1 MKAIRVAEYGNADNL
16 SYDDIPQPEVVDG
29 QALVKIDI
37 AGVNFIDVYMRN
49 GLYAKSHT
57 YAQKLPMTIGME
69 GAGIITSFGSIG
81 GNIEAS
87 SIKEGDRVAYCTELG
102 SYAGY
107 ASVETWKLIPVPD
120 DIPLDIATTLML
132 QGSTAHYLSNSLFP
146 LKPGQRCLIHAASGG
161 VGQLLVQLAKSRGA
175 EVFASVGSLEKA
187 TLAKTNGADH
197 TILYKDEDFAAFIL
211 DATDG
216 DGVHVVYDSIGKAT
230 INGSLK
236 ATRRRGTCVN
246 YGAASG
252 AVEAVSPLDLAEAG
266 SVYFTRPHLADYI
279 STHDERMM
287 RANDLFNL
295 YRGGK
300 LKVTI
305 DRTFPLAGAADAHRT
320 IEAGLTKG
328 KLLLTTT

>member
-16 SYDDIPQPEVVDG
+16 SYDDIPQPEVGNG

-57 YAQKLPMTIGME
+57 YAQKLPMTLGME
-69 GAGIITSFGSIG
+69 GAGILTSFGSID
-81 GNIEAS
+81 GNIGAS

-102 SYAGY
+102 SYADY
-107 ASVETWKLIPVPD
+107 ASVAIWKLIPVPD

-197 TILYKDEDFAAFIL
+197 TILYKNEDFAEFIL

-295 YRGGK
+295 YLSGK

-305 DRTFPLAGAADAHRT
+305 DRTFTLADSADAHRT

-328 KLLLTTT
+328 KLLLTTS

>member
-16 SYDDIPQPEVVDG
+16 SCDDTPKPEADDG

-57 YAQKLPMTIGME
+57 YAQKLPMTLGME
-69 GAGIITSFGSIG
+69 GAGTLISFEPNTGDINAG
-81 GNIEAS
+81 G
-87 SIKEGDRVAYCTELG
+87 IKEGDRVAYCTELG
-102 SYAGY
+102 SYADY
-107 ASVETWKLIPVPD
+107 ASVAAWKLIPVPD

-132 QGSTAHYLSNSLFP
+132 QGSTAHYLSHSLFSLEP
-146 LKPGQRCLIHAASGG
+146 DQRCLIHAASGG

-187 TLAKTNGADH
+187 QIAKANGADH
-197 TILYKDEDFAAFIL
+197 TILYKEEDFAAFIL

-230 INGSLK
+230 IKGSLK
-236 ATRRRGTCVN
+236 VTRRRGTCVN

-266 SVYFTRPHLADYI
+266 SVFFTRPHLADYI
-279 STHDERMM
+279 STRDERLM
-287 RANDLFNL
+287 RANDLFGL
-295 YRGGK
+295 YRDGK

-305 DRTFPLAGAADAHRT
+305 DRTFPLAEADDAHRT

>member
-16 SYDDIPQPEVVDG
+16 SYDDIPQPEVGNG

-49 GLYAKSHT
+49 GLYAISHT
-57 YAQKLPMTIGME
+57 YAQKLPMTLGME
-69 GAGIITSFGSIG
+69 GAGILTSFGSID
-81 GNIEAS
+81 GNIGAS

-102 SYAGY
+102 SYADY
-107 ASVETWKLIPVPD
+107 ASVAIWKLIPVPD

-197 TILYKDEDFAAFIL
+197 TILYKDEDFAEFIL

-266 SVYFTRPHLADYI
+266 SVYFTRPPHGGNNYRNGG
-279 STHDERMM
+279 RMV
-287 RANDLFNL
+287 
-295 YRGGK
+295 GGK
-300 LKVTI
+300 G
-305 DRTFPLAGAADAHRT
+305 DFSR
-320 IEAGLTKG
+320 
-328 KLLLTTT
+328 

>member
-16 SYDDIPQPEVVDG
+16 SYDDIPQPEVGDG

-57 YAQKLPMTIGME
+57 YAQKLPMTLGME
-69 GAGIITSFGSIG
+69 GAGILTSFGSIDDNMG
-81 GNIEAS
+81 AS

-102 SYAGY
+102 SYADY
-107 ASVETWKLIPVPD
+107 ASVAIWKLIPVPD

-197 TILYKDEDFAAFIL
+197 TILYKDEDFAEFIL

-230 INGSLK
+230 INDSLK

-295 YRGGK
+295 YLSGK

-305 DRTFPLAGAADAHRT
+305 DRTFTLADSADAHRT

-328 KLLLTTT
+328 KLLLTTS

>member
-16 SYDDIPQPEVVDG
+16 SYDDIPQPEVGNG

-57 YAQKLPMTIGME
+57 YAQKLPMTLGME
-69 GAGIITSFGSIG
+69 GAGILTSFGSID
-81 GNIEAS
+81 GNIGAS

-102 SYAGY
+102 SYADY
-107 ASVETWKLIPVPD
+107 ASVAIWKLIPVPD

-197 TILYKDEDFAAFIL
+197 TILYKDEDFAEFIL

-252 AVEAVSPLDLAEAG
+252 AVEAVVSPLDLAEA
-266 SVYFTRPHLADYI
+266 VRCILPRPHLADYI

-295 YRGGK
+295 YLSGK

-305 DRTFPLAGAADAHRT
+305 DRTFTLADSADAHRT

-328 KLLLTTT
+328 KLLL

>member
-16 SYDDIPQPEVVDG
+16 SYDDIPQPEVGDG

-57 YAQKLPMTIGME
+57 YAQKLPMTLGME
-69 GAGIITSFGSIG
+69 GAGILTSFGSIDDNMG
-81 GNIEAS
+81 AS

-102 SYAGY
+102 SYADY
-107 ASVETWKLIPVPD
+107 ASVAIWKLIPVPD

-197 TILYKDEDFAAFIL
+197 TILYKDEDFAEFIL

-266 SVYFTRPHLADYI
+266 SVYFTRPHLAAYI
-279 STHDERMM
+279 YTHDERMM

-295 YRGGK
+295 YLSGK

-305 DRTFPLAGAADAHRT
+305 DRTFTLADSADAHRT

-328 KLLLTTT
+328 KLLLTTS